1 MGLFVAAVPE
11 LGEKN
16 RENKARE
23 KKKKEDGEKRTEVVV
38 ETRRR
43 EGMNESERE
52 EANVHITLRV
62 SPVVAHR
69 TSVGKRLCA
78 TA

>member
-11 LGEKN
+11 LGEEN

-23 KKKKEDGEKRTEVVV
+23 RKEDGEKRTEMAL
-38 ETRRR
+38 EKRRR
-43 EGMNESERE
+43 EGMDEKERE
-52 EANVHITLRV
+52 GANVHIVLRGLQ
-62 SPVVAHR
+62 AAAR
-69 TSVGKRLCA
+69 GTSVGERLCA